1 MSATAAPRTIA
12 HFDLDAFFVSVECL
26 LNPSLKGIPLLVG
39 GHSERGVVA
48 ACSYEARKYGIHS
61 AMPMKRALQLCP
73 HATVVGNARGEYS
86 KYSRMVTD
94 IIAAKAPLFEKASID
109 EFYLDLSG
117 MTRFFDPYQW
127 TIELRE
133 EIMRA
138 TGLPI
143 SFAVAVNKMVAKIAT
158 NEAKP
163 NGYIHI
169 PAGSEREYLAPLAVN
184 KIPGVGEQTYQTMLQ
199 LGIRT
204 IRDLSERS
212 AAELEHQFGKYGLDL
227 YSKSRG
233 IHEGEVVPY
242 YEAKSISTENTF
254 EENKTDM
261 DFLMAELV
269 RMTERVAYELRQD
282 NKTAG
287 CIAVKIRYPD
297 FETTS
302 RQTAIPYTF
311 YDDELIGKAKELFHK
326 LYRKG
331 QPIRLLGVRLSEM
344 TSEALQTNLFED
356 TGKKIQLYKAIDD
369 VKNKYGKY
377 SIVKA
382 GGLEGDN
389 DPGATWGG
397 IEASKEEQRK
407 RTRGERGPGMAPN
420 PGKEGNPGKGENG
433 AADK

>member
-1 MSATAAPRTIA
+1 MASPRIIA

-26 LNPSLKGIPLLVG
+26 LDPSLKGIPLLVG

-73 HATVVGNARGEYS
+73 HATVVGNARGEYT
-86 KYSRMVTD
+86 KYSRMVTE
-94 IIAAKAPLFEKASID
+94 IIASRAPLFEKASID
-109 EFYLDLSG
+109 EFYLDLTG
-117 MTRFFDPYQW
+117 MNRFFDPYQW

-133 EIMRA
+133 EITRA

-143 SFAVAVNKMVAKIAT
+143 SFALASNKMIAKIAT

-163 NGYIHI
+163 NGYLHV
-169 PAGSEREYLAPLAVN
+169 PAGSEREYLAPLPVN
-184 KIPGVGEQTYQTMLQ
+184 KIPGVGEHTYQTMLEM
-199 LGIRT
+199 GIRT
-204 IRDLSERS
+204 IRDLSERP
-212 AAELEHQFGKYGLDL
+212 AAELERRFGKYGLDL
-227 YSKSRG
+227 YNKSRG

-269 RMTERVAYELRQD
+269 RMTERVSYELRQD

-302 RQTAIPYTF
+302 RQMSIPYTF
-311 YDDELIGKAKELFHK
+311 YDDELIAKAK
-326 LYRKG
+326 
-331 QPIRLLGVRLSEM
+331 
-344 TSEALQTNLFED
+344 
-356 TGKKIQLYKAIDD
+356 
-369 VKNKYGKY
+369 
-377 SIVKA
+377 
-382 GGLEGDN
+382 
-389 DPGATWGG
+389 
-397 IEASKEEQRK
+397 
-407 RTRGERGPGMAPN
+407 
-420 PGKEGNPGKGENG
+420 
-433 AADK
+433 